1 MYITGMSTADSSI
14 DRQSQLDEVEIL
26 SAMSR
31 EGEFQWEEDATS
43 GCLSGTLNVFL
54 ELETLLSLRMVAPIA
69 RKRHFPN
76 KSTPL
81 VLAGSP
87 EAQKAGTPGKG
98 ACHRS
103 ETAAASVASTAPA
116 VKSSSVLHLPPICLH
131 FRFPPSYPSQ
141 EKPEFTLS
149 CKWLNFTQV
158 LCVISHKT

>member
-1 MYITGMSTADSSI
+1 MSTANLSA

-26 SAMSR
+26 AAMSK

-43 GCLSGTLNVFL
+43 GCVSGTLNVFL
-54 ELETLLSLRMVAPIA
+54 ELETLLSLRMVAS
-69 RKRHFPN
+69 RKQHFPN

-81 VLAGSP
+81 LLSGSP
-87 EAQKAGTPGKG
+87 SSQKKDKPGNGAG
-98 ACHRS
+98 HRS
-103 ETAAASVASTAPA
+103 EPAPASIASMKPNTAA

-158 LCVISHKT
+158 L